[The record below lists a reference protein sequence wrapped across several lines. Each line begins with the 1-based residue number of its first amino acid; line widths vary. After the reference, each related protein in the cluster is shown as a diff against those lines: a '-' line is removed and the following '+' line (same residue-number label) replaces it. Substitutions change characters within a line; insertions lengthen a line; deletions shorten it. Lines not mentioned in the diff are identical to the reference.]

1 MSTIKQ
7 KALSPLSSK
16 KTEQTSRWFNWGR
29 CRDNRLAP
37 GSTTEYVAAMSN
49 DDRKM
54 AIGIV
59 RLHCNRTC
67 HRSS

>member
-1 MSTIKQ
+1 MSTIKL

-29 CRDNRLAP
+29 DNRLAP
-37 GSTTEYVAAMSN
+37 GSTTEYAVAKSN

-67 HRSS
+67 HRSC